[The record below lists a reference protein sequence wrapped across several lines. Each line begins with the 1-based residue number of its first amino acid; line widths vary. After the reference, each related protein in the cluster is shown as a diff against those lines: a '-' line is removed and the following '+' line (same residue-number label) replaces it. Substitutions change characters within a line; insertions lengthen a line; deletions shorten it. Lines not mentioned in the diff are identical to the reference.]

1 MKSMIRVFLAIIAAL
16 LTTSCG
22 SDEDNVA
29 REISKWERDGW
40 RYEETVGTS
49 RPDAV
54 YTSHM
59 ESETA
64 RSITAFSNTNNG
76 NRDSKKFSQ
85 QSKQYLVV
93 SMSHEAH
100 GMFSLVFSKA
110 KP

>member
-1 MKSMIRVFLAIIAAL
+1 MRSVIRAFQAFMVAIL
-16 LTTSCG
+16 LTSCS

-29 REISKWERDGW
+29 QEISKWERVGW

-59 ESETA
+59 ASDTA
-64 RSITAFSNTNNG
+64 KSITAFSNTNDG
-76 NRDSKKFSQ
+76 KRDSKKYLQDSRL
-85 QSKQYLVV
+85 YLVV
-93 SMSHEAH
+93 SMGHEAH
-100 GMFSLVFSKA
+100 GMFSLVFSKV